1 MYCAIE
7 VRRKIVFIFYSI
19 HYPRPDQEDL
29 LIESMHSFGELMR
42 TQPGLLF
49 VAPYPFKNPDNG
61 TVMGVT
67 VWEAQETFQAAMK
80 TIADLCGPGP
90 SPDWAINP
98 TEVYR
103 LNSAR

>member
-7 VRRKIVFIFYSI
+7 GRRQAVFIFYSV
-19 HYPRPDQEDL
+19 HYPHPDKEDL
-29 LIESMHSFGELMR
+29 LIESMHNYGELMR

-49 VAPYPFKNPDNG
+49 VAPYPFKNPENG

-67 VWEAQETFQAAMK
+67 IWESQEAFQAAMEA
-80 TIADLCGPGP
+80 IAGLRGPGP
-90 SPDWAINP
+90 SPDWEIKP

-103 LNSAR
+103 FNSAR